1 MSRIRFIAF
10 LILIGHNLSVLAQ
23 HKEKE
28 VFLNSL
34 EIQNSQLTTVL
45 DSIVDNEKKCD
56 YYSCKLTFAINVK
69 NSTFYP
75 SFIVESISDR
85 NLVLGLN
92 PYGYFYRKGHLFIV
106 DGDMLNDLFSQHE
119 KGKKFKYVEYDT
131 SFEEYDSR
139 GNRILR
145 ITNDDSFSQWEYQL
159 ASGHIEFVEGYSSC
173 DSEDKMPR

>member
-1 MSRIRFIAF
+1 
-10 LILIGHNLSVLAQ
+10 
-23 HKEKE
+23 
-28 VFLNSL
+28 
-34 EIQNSQLTTVL
+34 
-45 DSIVDNEKKCD
+45 
-56 YYSCKLTFAINVK
+56 KLTFAINVK
-69 NSTFYP
+69 SSTFYP

-106 DGDMLNDLFSQHE
+106 EGDTPNDLFSQRE

-131 SFEEYDSR
+131 SFEEYDSK

-159 ASGHIEFVEGYSSC
+159 ASGRIEFVEG
-173 DSEDKMPR
+173 